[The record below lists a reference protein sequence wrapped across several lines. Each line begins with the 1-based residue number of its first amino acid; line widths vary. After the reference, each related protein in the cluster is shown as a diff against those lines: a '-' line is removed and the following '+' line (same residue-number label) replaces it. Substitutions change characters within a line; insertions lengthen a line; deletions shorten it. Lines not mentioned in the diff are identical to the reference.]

1 MPEVIFEISSLNGS
15 NVPELLKFS
24 KFGYISSDHE
34 LYSRRIS
41 SSYEIS
47 KSINDGGVFDV
58 LKDSNIGDI
67 VLNNIDGGLDYLK
80 SYAFDGQPIVVK
92 RIIDGTPVT
101 VFTGHQGVPQFD
113 LENVIITIKDPQEKL
128 NDNITLDIYDGDNVA
143 PLGLEG
149 SSTTIKGNVKPI
161 FLGDGRNKN
170 ITPVLV
176 NEQLLI
182 YQVSSLANCRIFRV
196 RDNGVPLDNYST
208 SAAHDVGDDTI
219 TLHNGLGNLPV
230 GAQIYFINHTTLYTL
245 TNELTSGT
253 IEITPALTNA
263 VPINTP
269 VTVVNFYSDLTT
281 SGIQY
286 VDYSVDVNC
295 TKGTTIIP
303 VSGGSGSIDAGDYII
318 FNNQLKAYEVLTGIS
333 SGNIVLVSPLS
344 EDIIKGSVIQV
355 IGLSNPVLWGAYQG
369 FFRLSSAPVGE
380 ITVDAVSIDDTSTIH
395 KVGDVLDII
404 CARES
409 ISLSSDSITTLNNC
423 GYLALNITTTESKLS
438 VINKIIKSVGG
449 YYYFDGSE
457 LNVKLFE
464 APASPIFTIYDY
476 QIKEKQFKLIAKGI
490 CKNKLPC
497 NNLTVSYDKVETIQ
511 TTLAGSVPQYWKERV
526 KTEFRKKDFPYSVTK
541 TRHLLSETFN
551 IESLLCFLS
560 DVNTEFTRLFNLI
573 KVDKN
578 VIEISVDLNEF
589 LDYELGDT
597 ITLSVSRYDYGS
609 GKDCILLG
617 YSQDDNEQTLTF
629 RLFG

>member
-15 NVPELLKFS
+15 NVPELLRFS
-24 KFGYISSDHE
+24 KFGYISSDHN
-34 LYSRRIS
+34 LYSKRIS

-47 KSINDGGVFDV
+47 KSINDGGVFDI

-67 VLNNIDGGLDYLK
+67 VLNNIDGELDYLK
-80 SYAFDGQPIVVK
+80 AYAFDGQPIVIK
-92 RIIDGTPVT
+92 RIIDGSAVT
-101 VFTGHQGVPQFD
+101 VFTGHQGIPQFD
-113 LENVIITIKDPQEKL
+113 FENVTITIKDPQEKL
-128 NDNITLDIYDGDNVA
+128 NDNVTLDTYDGNNVA

-176 NEQLLI
+176 NEPLLI

-208 SAAHDVGDDTI
+208 SAAHNIDDDNI

-230 GAQIYFINHTTLYTL
+230 GAQIYFTNHTTLYTITTGL
-245 TNELTSGT
+245 TGET
-253 IEITPALTNA
+253 IVITPALTNA

-286 VDYSVDVNC
+286 VDYSVDANC
-295 TKGTTIIP
+295 TKGTSIIP
-303 VSGGSGSIDAGDYII
+303 VSGGSGSIDAGDHVI
-318 FNNQLKAYEVLTGIS
+318 FNNQLKAYEVQTGIS
-333 SGNIVLVSPLS
+333 SGNIVLVSPLT

-355 IGLSNPVLWGAYQG
+355 IGASNPVLWGAYQG
-369 FFRLSSAPVGE
+369 FFRLSSAPIGD
-380 ITVDAVSIDDTSTIH
+380 ITVDAVTIDDSSNIH
-395 KVGDVLDII
+395 KAGDVLNII
-404 CARES
+404 CTRES
-409 ISLSSDSITTLNNC
+409 ISLPSDSITTLNNC
-423 GYLALNITTTESKLS
+423 GYLALNITTTESKFS

-449 YYYFDGSE
+449 YYYFNNSE

-464 APASPIFTIYDY
+464 APASPIFTIHDY
-476 QIKEKQFKLIAKGI
+476 QIKENQFKLIAQGI

-497 NNLTVSYDKVETIQ
+497 NNLTVSFDKVETIQ
-511 TTLAGSVPQYWKERV
+511 TTLAGSVLQYWKERV
-526 KTEFRKKDFPYSVTK
+526 KTEFRKKEFPYPATK
-541 TRHLLSETFN
+541 TRHLLSENFN

-589 LDYELGDT
+589 LNYELGDT
-597 ITLSVSRYDYGS
+597 ITVLVSRYDYGS